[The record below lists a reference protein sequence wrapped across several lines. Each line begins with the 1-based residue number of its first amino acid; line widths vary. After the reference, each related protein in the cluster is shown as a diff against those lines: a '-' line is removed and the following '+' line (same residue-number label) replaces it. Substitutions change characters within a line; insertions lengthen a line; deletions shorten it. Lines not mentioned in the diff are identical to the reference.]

1 MRNYKIE
8 IKWALIFI
16 VVSLV
21 WMGLE
26 NVAGLHTRHIDK
38 HATYTNLFAIPAILI
53 YVLALRD
60 KRNNFFN
67 GSMTWKQGFV
77 CGLIITV
84 IVACFSPISQLITH
98 RIIAPSYFAN
108 AIQHGIS
115 IGRDPETLS
124 AFFNLKSY
132 IYQSIF
138 GALSMGIVT
147 AAVVALF
154 VRKK

>member
-16 VVSLV
+16 VVTLI

-26 NVAGLHTRHIDK
+26 NVVGLHTEHIDK
-38 HATYTNLFAIPAILI
+38 HVYYTNFFAIPAILV

-60 KRNNFFN
+60 KRNNFYN

-77 CGLIITV
+77 SGLIITI
-84 IVACFSPISQLITH
+84 IVACFSPVTQLITH
-98 RIIAPSYFAN
+98 KIIAPSYFAN
-108 AIQHGIS
+108 AIQYGTS
-115 IGRDPETLS
+115 IGKDPETLS

-132 IYQSIF
+132 IYQSVF

-147 AAVVALF
+147 STVVAWL